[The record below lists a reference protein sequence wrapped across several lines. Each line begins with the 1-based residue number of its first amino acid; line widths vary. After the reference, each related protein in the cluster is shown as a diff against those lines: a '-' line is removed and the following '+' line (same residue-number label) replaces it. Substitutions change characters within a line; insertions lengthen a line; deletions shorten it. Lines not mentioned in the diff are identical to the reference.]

1 LEASALVRAVRGSRA
16 PRKLFTGSCNAGTGM
31 RALVAL
37 VIGAALVAAVLGIV
51 AYRLMVPELPHLD
64 GARVLV
70 LVADRYNH
78 QEYSYV
84 VDALRRQGAHVVV
97 ASFSLETV
105 HSYDGGSVKPDI
117 TFEQVELG
125 GYHAIYIPGGY
136 APEKL
141 AESELVL
148 NLVREA
154 RRRGLVVAAIC
165 HGPLVLARAGVID
178 GVKVTG
184 YSAVLDELRKAGGI
198 VVAESAVRDGDI
210 ITGTDPSALP
220 QFTKLFAEAL
230 AEKLGGR

>member
-1 LEASALVRAVRGSRA
+1 
-16 PRKLFTGSCNAGTGM
+16 M

-37 VIGAALVAAVLGIV
+37 VVGAALVAAVAGV
-51 AYRLMVPELPHLD
+51 VVYRTFMAPELPRLD

-84 VDALRRQGAHVVV
+84 VDALKRQGAHVVV

-117 TFEQVELG
+117 TFDQVELS

-148 NLVREA
+148 NLVKEA

-178 GVKVTG
+178 GVKATG

-220 QFTKLFAEAL
+220 QFTKLLAEAL
-230 AEKLGGR
+230 AERLGGR

>member
-1 LEASALVRAVRGSRA
+1 
-16 PRKLFTGSCNAGTGM
+16 M
-31 RALVAL
+31 RALLAL
-37 VIGAALVAAVLGIV
+37 VLGGALVAAVVGVIV
-51 AYRLMVPELPHLD
+51 YRTLVAPELPRLD

-84 VDALRRQGAHVVV
+84 VDALRKQGAHVVV

-105 HSYDGGSVKPDI
+105 QSYDGGSVKPDV
-117 TFEQVELG
+117 TFEGIELS

-165 HGPLVLARAGVID
+165 HGPLVLARAGVIE
-178 GVKVTG
+178 GVRVTG
-184 YSAVLDELRKAGGI
+184 YSAVIDELRRAGGI
-198 VVAESAVRDGDI
+198 VVAEKAVRDGSVV
-210 ITGTDPSALP
+210 TGTDPSALP

-230 AEKLGGR
+230 AEKLGGG

>member
-1 LEASALVRAVRGSRA
+1 MV
-16 PRKLFTGSCNAGTGM
+16 
-31 RALVAL
+31 
-37 VIGAALVAAVLGIV
+37 GAALVAAVAGV
-51 AYRLMVPELPHLD
+51 VVYRTFMAPELPRLD

-84 VDALRRQGAHVVV
+84 VDALKRQGAHVVV

-117 TFEQVELG
+117 TFDQVELS

-148 NLVREA
+148 NLVKEA

-178 GVKVTG
+178 SVKATG

-198 VVAESAVRDGDI
+198 VVTEKAVRDGDI

-220 QFTKLFAEAL
+220 QFTKLLAEAL
-230 AEKLGGR
+230 AERLGGR

>member
-1 LEASALVRAVRGSRA
+1 
-16 PRKLFTGSCNAGTGM
+16 M

-37 VIGAALVAAVLGIV
+37 VVGAALVAAVAGV
-51 AYRLMVPELPHLD
+51 VVYRTFMAPELPRLD

-84 VDALRRQGAHVVV
+84 VDALKRQGAHVVV

-117 TFEQVELG
+117 TFDQVELS

-148 NLVREA
+148 NLVKEA

-178 GVKVTG
+178 GVKATG

-198 VVAESAVRDGDI
+198 VVTEKAVRDGDI

-220 QFTKLFAEAL
+220 QFTKLLAEAL
-230 AEKLGGR
+230 AERLGGR

>member
-1 LEASALVRAVRGSRA
+1 MV
-16 PRKLFTGSCNAGTGM
+16 
-31 RALVAL
+31 
-37 VIGAALVAAVLGIV
+37 GAALVAAVAGV
-51 AYRLMVPELPHLD
+51 VVYRTFMAPELPRLD

-84 VDALRRQGAHVVV
+84 VDALKRQGAHVVV

-117 TFEQVELG
+117 TFDQVELS

-148 NLVREA
+148 NLVKEA

-178 GVKVTG
+178 GVKATG

-198 VVAESAVRDGDI
+198 VVTEKAVRDGDI

-220 QFTKLFAEAL
+220 QFTKLLAEAL
-230 AEKLGGR
+230 AERLGGR

>member
-1 LEASALVRAVRGSRA
+1 
-16 PRKLFTGSCNAGTGM
+16 M
-31 RALVAL
+31 RALAAL
-37 VIGAALVAAVLGIV
+37 VVGAALVAAALGIV
-51 AYRLMVPELPHLD
+51 VYRTLVAPELPRLD

-84 VDALRRQGAHVVV
+84 VDALKRQGATVVV

-105 HSYDGGSVKPDI
+105 YAYDGGSVKPDI
-117 TFEQVELG
+117 TFEQVKLDE
-125 GYHAIYIPGGY
+125 YHAIYIPGGY

-165 HGPLVLARAGVID
+165 HGPLVLARAGVVD

-184 YSAVLDELRKAGGI
+184 YSAVLDELRRAGGV
-198 VVAESAVRDGDI
+198 VVADVAVRDGGV

>member
-1 LEASALVRAVRGSRA
+1 MV
-16 PRKLFTGSCNAGTGM
+16 
-31 RALVAL
+31 
-37 VIGAALVAAVLGIV
+37 GAALVAAVAGV
-51 AYRLMVPELPHLD
+51 VVYRTFMAPELPRLD

-84 VDALRRQGAHVVV
+84 VDALKRQGAHVVV

-178 GVKVTG
+178 GVKATG
-184 YSAVLDELRKAGGI
+184 YSAVLDEMRKAGGI
-198 VVAESAVRDGDI
+198 VVAEKAVRDGDI

-220 QFTKLFAEAL
+220 QFTKLLAEAL
-230 AEKLGGR
+230 AERLGGR

>member
-1 LEASALVRAVRGSRA
+1 
-16 PRKLFTGSCNAGTGM
+16 M

-37 VIGAALVAAVLGIV
+37 VVGAALVAAVAGV
-51 AYRLMVPELPHLD
+51 VVYRTFMAPELPRLD

-84 VDALRRQGAHVVV
+84 VDALKRQGAHVVV

-117 TFEQVELG
+117 TFDQVELS

-148 NLVREA
+148 NLVKEA

-178 GVKVTG
+178 GVKATG

-198 VVAESAVRDGDI
+198 VVAEKAVRDGDI

-220 QFTKLFAEAL
+220 QFTKLLAEAL
-230 AEKLGGR
+230 AERLGGR

>member
-1 LEASALVRAVRGSRA
+1 MV
-16 PRKLFTGSCNAGTGM
+16 
-31 RALVAL
+31 
-37 VIGAALVAAVLGIV
+37 GAALVAAVAGV
-51 AYRLMVPELPHLD
+51 VVYRTFMAPELPRLD

-84 VDALRRQGAHVVV
+84 VDALKRQGAHVVV

-148 NLVREA
+148 NLVKEA

-165 HGPLVLARAGVID
+165 HGPLVLARTGVID
-178 GVKVTG
+178 GVKATG
-184 YSAVLDELRKAGGI
+184 YSAVLDEMRKAGGI
-198 VVAESAVRDGDI
+198 VVAEKAVRDGDI

-220 QFTKLFAEAL
+220 QFTKLLAEAL
-230 AEKLGGR
+230 AERLGGR